1 MRAVIRRIAAAT
13 LLFAFSPAGNIQG
26 AESVQLQ
33 SSDFICIAHR
43 GASGM
48 APEHTMPAYE
58 LGQGQGDYLEIDLH
72 MTRDGHLIAMHDEA
86 LDRTTDGIGPI
97 KEYTLSQIKKLEA
110 GSWFNDVYPEKA
122 DPFYFG
128 LQVLTL
134 REVFEKF
141 GTGARYFIETKSPEL
156 YPGMELELLKLLNE
170 FKLIGDQSQTGLIII
185 QSFSTES
192 LLRIHQMEPSIPLIQ
207 LVSYYAP
214 AVITDKEL
222 SKLKKYA
229 AGIGTHFTSISP
241 GYVKKVRDAGLL
253 ILPYTVNEPEDMKM
267 LLEWGVTGMFT
278 NYPDRLHEVMK
289 GRYPANTRME
299 GGLK

>member
-1 MRAVIRRIAAAT
+1 MRAVIRRIAAVT
-13 LLFAFSPAGNIQG
+13 LLFAFSPAAKIQG

-33 SSDFICIAHR
+33 SSAFFCIAHR
-43 GASGM
+43 GASGI

-58 LGQGQGDYLEIDLH
+58 LGQGQGIYLEIDLQ
-72 MTRDGHLIAMHDEA
+72 MTKDGHLIAMHDEA
-86 LDRTTDGIGPI
+86 LDRTTDGNGPV
-97 KEYTLSQIKKLEA
+97 KDYTLSQIKKLEA

-122 DPFYFG
+122 NPYYFG
-128 LQVLTL
+128 LHVMTL

-170 FKLIGDQSQTGLIII
+170 FKFVGDQSQTGFIII
-185 QSFSTES
+185 QSFSAES
-192 LLRIHQMEPSIPLIQ
+192 LRRIHDMAPALPLIQ

-222 SKLKKYA
+222 SKLKTYA
-229 AGIGTHFTSISP
+229 SGIGTHFTSISP

-253 ILPYTVNEPEDMKM
+253 ILPYTVNEAEDMKM
-267 LLEWGVTGMFT
+267 LLEWGVNGMFT

-289 GRYPANTRME
+289 GRYPANTSSE